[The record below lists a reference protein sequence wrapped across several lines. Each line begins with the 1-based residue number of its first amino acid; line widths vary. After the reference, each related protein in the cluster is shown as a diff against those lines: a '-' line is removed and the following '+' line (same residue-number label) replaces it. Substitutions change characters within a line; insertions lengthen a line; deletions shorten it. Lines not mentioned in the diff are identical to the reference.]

1 MQNLQ
6 NTPAKKGVLINMS
19 IFLIFTPRIIMAIL
33 LKSIFLT
40 VLKNL
45 NKSLVL

>member
-6 NTPAKKGVLINMS
+6 NTPSKKGVLINMYN
-19 IFLIFTPRIIMAIL
+19 FLIFTPYFVVAIL

-40 VLKNL
+40 VLKN
-45 NKSLVL
+45 